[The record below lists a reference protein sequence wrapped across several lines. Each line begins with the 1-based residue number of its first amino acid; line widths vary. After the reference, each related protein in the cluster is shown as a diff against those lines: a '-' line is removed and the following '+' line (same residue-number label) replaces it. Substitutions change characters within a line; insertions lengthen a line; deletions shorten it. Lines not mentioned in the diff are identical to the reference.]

1 MTAPVPPSNRQIPL
15 DLPVRT
21 ALGAEDYVVSAS
33 NRDAVAW
40 LDRWP
45 DWPGPALAIYGPQG
59 CGKTHLAH
67 VWQARS
73 RARFLDA
80 TLPDG
85 PPPAAN
91 LILDEIRLP
100 EERLF
105 HLYNHVTAAGGSLLI
120 LSREAPARWPVRL
133 ADLASRLASI
143 PAIAVAAPDDA
154 LLAAVLAKHFADRQ
168 LAVGADVIDHLAH
181 HIERSFAAAAE
192 TAAALDSAAL
202 AQQRRPSLALAR
214 EVLKQLGH

>member
-1 MTAPVPPSNRQIPL
+1 MTVPPPPSHRQIPL

-21 ALGAEDYVVSAS
+21 ALGAEDFVVSAS

-45 DWPGPALAIYGPQG
+45 DWPGPALAIYGPEG
-59 CGKTHLAH
+59 CGKSHLAH

-80 TLPDG
+80 ATPDG
-85 PPPAAN
+85 PPPAAH
-91 LILDEIRLP
+91 LILDETRLP

-105 HLYNHVTAAGGSLLI
+105 HLYNHVKAAAGSLLI
-120 LSREAPARWPVRL
+120 LSREAPARWPVHL
-133 ADLASRLASI
+133 PDLASRLASI

-168 LAVGADVIDHLAH
+168 LAVGADVIDHLAR